1 MPPELKGGV
10 LSLGNF
16 DGLHLGHQS
25 VLKTAVDLARARGVP
40 AGVMT
45 FEPHPRLFFKPDQE
59 PFLLSPF
66 RIKARLIAA
75 LGLDYLF
82 VQTFDREFSQRSAEN
97 FVEDILVGGLGVSQI
112 VVGTDY
118 VFGHQR

>member
-1 MPPELKGGV
+1 MRLFRTWSELPPPLKGGV
-10 LSLGNF
+10 LALGNF
-16 DGLHLGHQS
+16 DGLHLGHQA
-25 VLKTAVDLARARGVP
+25 VLGKAVQIARAQGGA
-40 AGVMT
+40 AGAMT

-82 VQTFDREFSQRSAEN
+82 VFAN
-97 FVEDILVGGLGVSQI
+97 A
-112 VVGTDY
+112 
-118 VFGHQR
+118 

>member
-1 MPPELKGGV
+1 MHLFRTWSEVPAELKGGV

-16 DGLHLGHQS
+16 DGLHRGHQA
-25 VLKTAVDLARARGVP
+25 VLGKAVELARAKGVP

-45 FEPHPRLFFKPDQE
+45 FEPHPRMFFKPEQE

-66 RIKARLIAA
+66 RIKARLIEA

-82 VQTFDREFSQRSAEN
+82 V
-97 FVEDILVGGLGVSQI
+97 
-112 VVGTDY
+112 
-118 VFGHQR
+118 